1 MRMRIGSW
9 WWVIGLAIAALVV
22 IVLAPLASSDP
33 DGLNKVA
40 EDHGFIGA
48 ARDAF
53 YNILPGYEVPGLDGN
68 LSKVVAGLIG
78 VAVVF
83 GLMFLLGRLLA
94 RRRHAEE
101 QR

>member
-1 MRMRIGSW
+1 MKLRIGRW
-9 WWVIGLAIAALVV
+9 WWVLGLAIAALVV
-22 IVLAPLASSDP
+22 IILAPLASSDP

-48 ARDAF
+48 ARDAV
-53 YNILPGYEVPGLDGN
+53 YHIIPGYEVPGLDGH

-83 GLMFLLGRLLA
+83 GVMFLLGRLLA
-94 RRRHAEE
+94 RRRQAEE
-101 QR
+101 RP